1 MFEYHGM
8 IFSLFSAALQEQNR
22 MQIIHPCSFSLLS
35 ILQIFPEHLVGVRPI
50 PVSGGLE
57 MDPAWP
63 CQSQV
68 HSGGYW
74 VDPFVESC
82 VAVKLKGNAL
92 PHPGGCLVGAEF
104 WGIFFSFSSFFKSS
118 GSSQRVHSE

>member
-1 MFEYHGM
+1 
-8 IFSLFSAALQEQNR
+8 

-35 ILQIFPEHLVGVRPI
+35 ILQIFPEHLVGVRHI

-63 CQSQV
+63 CQPQV

-74 VDPFVESC
+74 VDPS
-82 VAVKLKGNAL
+82 LLSLAL
-92 PHPGGCLVGAEF
+92 L
-104 WGIFFSFSSFFKSS
+104 
-118 GSSQRVHSE
+118 